1 MADLGYELFDADNHY
16 YESTDAF
23 TRHLD
28 PSLARRAVE
37 WAEVQGRKR
46 LLVGGRVSNFIP
58 NPTFDP
64 VGKPGAL
71 MDFYLGT
78 EEGGRSFGTRIRD
91 VEPLSLHPEYQDRDA
106 RLSVMDA
113 QGMEAC
119 WLFPTLGV
127 GVEHALDGDP
137 EAAMAAFSAFNRWLE
152 EDWGFAHRDRLFA
165 TPYFCLKDVEAAVHE
180 LEWAL
185 ERGARVILIRPGPVV
200 TRDGL
205 RSPFEADFD
214 AFWALANEAGITLA
228 IHGGASAYSDLE
240 AIWEPGARMRAFFG
254 SPLAGIIHGTH
265 RDIHDTMAA
274 MICQK
279 LFDRHPRLRVAS
291 IENGASWVRGLM
303 QKLEIA
309 GNQNPDW
316 FEEKPLDTFRRHVWV
331 APFWED
337 DPVDTADAIGV
348 ENTLLGSDWPH
359 LEGVPDPS
367 GYADRLKPLGE
378 AGTRRV
384 MRENAAE
391 LTSPP
396 AF

>member
-1 MADLGYELFDADNHY
+1 MDLGYRLFDADNHY
-16 YESTDAF
+16 YEATDAF

-28 PSLARRAVE
+28 PAARHAVE
-37 WAEVQGRKR
+37 WAEVGGRQR
-46 LLVGGRVSNFIP
+46 LLIGGKLNNFIP

-71 MDFYLGT
+71 MDFYLGS
-78 EEGGRSFGTRIRD
+78 EEGGRSFGERIRD

-106 RLSVMDA
+106 RLRVMDA

-127 GVEHALDGDP
+127 GVERALDDDP
-137 EAAMAAFSAFNRWLE
+137 EAALAAFAAFNRWLE
-152 EDWGFAHRDRLFA
+152 EDWGFAHRGRLFA
-165 TPYFCLKDVEAAVHE
+165 APYFCLKDLERAVRE

-185 ERGARVILIRPGPVV
+185 ARGARVLLIRPGPVL

-205 RSPFEADFD
+205 RSPFEEAFD
-214 AFWALANEAGITLA
+214 PFWARVAEAGATLA

-240 AIWEPGARMRAFFG
+240 AMWEPGARMRAFFG
-254 SPLAGIIHGTH
+254 SPLGGIIHGTH
-265 RDIHDTMAA
+265 RDIHDSLAA

-279 LFDRHPRLRVAS
+279 LFTRHPHLRVAS
-291 IENGASWVRGLM
+291 IENGASWLRGLM

-316 FEEKPLDTFRRHVWV
+316 FDEKPVDTLRRHVWV

-337 DPVDTADAIGV
+337 DPVDTAEAIGV
-348 ENTLLGSDWPH
+348 ERTLLGSDWPH
-359 LEGVPDPS
+359 LEGVPDPA
-367 GYADRLKPLGE
+367 GYAARLTPLGA

-391 LTSPP
+391 LTS
-396 AF
+396 AFAA